1 MSYTLFSFQNI
12 ISNLLQSQTEQE
24 EVTSAQALEIVY
36 QELLD
41 KISTAFAHRDTKETV
56 LSGGIALS
64 SQHALDCLKD
74 SLRTV
79 RFIKSMHAAIKDT
92 QKQFPNDTIE
102 ILYAGCG
109 PVAPIILPL
118 LHLYQPSEVQVTLL
132 DITATSKFS
141 VTALIDVLGAQSF
154 FKPFQLCDAISYKHP
169 DKNPLHIIVSEVMD
183 KALLREPQV
192 RVTQN
197 LVPQLAEN
205 GIFIPQRIDI
215 FQEFSFYGKEPY
227 FDIYK
232 NVLKLGPTYD
242 TIGRSQLFS
251 ISEAINTNS
260 NFNFTSEIIDAPQ
273 NIEAHPDVC
282 IFAEL
287 IIYKSFVL
295 TKSQSL
301 LSNPISVFSLF
312 NLKSKQFQLTYT
324 TNEIPKWILTPIA

>member
-1 MSYTLFSFQNI
+1 MSHSLFSFQNI
-12 ISNLLQSQTEQE
+12 ISNLLKSQTEQE

-36 QELLD
+36 QELLE

-74 SLRTV
+74 PLRTV
-79 RFIKSMHAAIKDT
+79 RFIKSMNAAIMDA

-118 LHLYQPSEVQVTLL
+118 LHLYQSNELQVTLL

-141 VTALIDVLGAQSF
+141 VTALIELLGAQSF

-169 DKNPLHIIVSEVMD
+169 SETPLHIIVSEVMD

-197 LVPQLAEN
+197 LVPQLSEN

-215 FQEFSFYGKEPY
+215 FQ
-227 FDIYK
+227 
-232 NVLKLGPTYD
+232 
-242 TIGRSQLFS
+242 
-251 ISEAINTNS
+251 
-260 NFNFTSEIIDAPQ
+260 
-273 NIEAHPDVC
+273 
-282 IFAEL
+282 
-287 IIYKSFVL
+287 
-295 TKSQSL
+295 
-301 LSNPISVFSLF
+301 
-312 NLKSKQFQLTYT
+312 
-324 TNEIPKWILTPIA
+324 